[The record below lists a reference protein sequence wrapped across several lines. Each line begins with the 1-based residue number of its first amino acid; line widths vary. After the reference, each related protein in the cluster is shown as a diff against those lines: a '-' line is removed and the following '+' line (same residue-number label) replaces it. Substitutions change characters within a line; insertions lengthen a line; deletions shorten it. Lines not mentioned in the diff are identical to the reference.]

1 MLFSTYKVYRP
12 VGFILMLLLGLVLS
26 LSVADQAVSNET
38 VAISTVQLKE
48 TQEERA
54 KQAEKR
60 GVIAYES
67 DHYRDAISNW
77 QTALASYHTQG
88 NTVDQGRIH
97 NLLAL
102 AYQQL
107 GLWPEAY
114 QSLEAALASLPDN
127 LLTDSDNQSLQVYAQ
142 NLTNRGSLQFSQGQI
157 EHALD
162 NWQQAEE
169 VYLKL
174 QDFTGEIRSQI
185 NQAQALQAL
194 GFYQRATVQL
204 QAVSTA
210 LNQEPA
216 SLLHVTALRR
226 LGYLYFLLGQ
236 LETSQQL
243 VEQGLTMATTLHADK
258 EIAEMLT
265 LLGNI
270 SEENNQLDTALDF
283 YHQAAK
289 FQMSPNLAIR
299 NQLAQLNVW
308 VTQTKWEEI
317 DQTWPQ
323 IQKDLDKAVPGRTSI
338 YNRIYFAKTLLK
350 LTKNDPDKTPL
361 NLDRMDI
368 AQVLLP
374 AIQQAQL
381 LEDRRAES
389 YSVGFLAKVY
399 EQSQQWTYA
408 YQLTEQ
414 ALTLA
419 QAGHAADIEY
429 QWQWQLARL
438 LKVQGKTSEAAV
450 HYDQSIEL
458 LNSLRGDLVAIGSEV
473 QFSFRENVEPIYREF
488 VSLLLQPQSTKLVS
502 QENLEQARDI
512 IESLQLAELD
522 NFFKE
527 ACLDTVPVRID
538 QIDEQAAIIYPMLLG
553 DHLDIILR
561 LPHQPLSHFS
571 VRVSDRDVDESVEQL
586 RNTLVIRSRRQ
597 YLTPAQQLYDWIIR
611 PIAADLENSQVRT
624 LVFVPDGSLR
634 NVPMS
639 VLHNGD
645 HFLIEDFSIGLTP
658 GLKLISPQT
667 LHQENI
673 KVLVAGLTEARQGFS
688 PLDYVVDEVQAI
700 KNNVKRGE
708 ILLDQSFTRT
718 ALKDK
723 LAAQSFPV
731 VHVATHGKFSS
742 KAEDTF
748 LLAWDNR
755 INVTDLDQTL
765 QASLSLGKQAI
776 ELLVLSACETAAGDN
791 RAALGLAGT
800 AISAG
805 ARSTLATLWAI
816 NDQATAHLIG
826 NFYAALTQ
834 PNTTRATA
842 LRQAQL
848 EFLKDPRYRHPI
860 YWAPYVLV
868 GNWL

>member
-1 MLFSTYKVYRP
+1 
-12 VGFILMLLLGLVLS
+12 
-26 LSVADQAVSNET
+26 
-38 VAISTVQLKE
+38 
-48 TQEERA
+48 
-54 KQAEKR
+54 
-60 GVIAYES
+60 
-67 DHYRDAISNW
+67 
-77 QTALASYHTQG
+77 
-88 NTVDQGRIH
+88 
-97 NLLAL
+97 
-102 AYQQL
+102 
-107 GLWPEAY
+107 
-114 QSLEAALASLPDN
+114 
-127 LLTDSDNQSLQVYAQ
+127 
-142 NLTNRGSLQFSQGQI
+142 
-157 EHALD
+157 
-162 NWQQAEE
+162 
-169 VYLKL
+169 
-174 QDFTGEIRSQI
+174 
-185 NQAQALQAL
+185 
-194 GFYQRATVQL
+194 
-204 QAVSTA
+204 
-210 LNQEPA
+210 
-216 SLLHVTALRR
+216 
-226 LGYLYFLLGQ
+226 
-236 LETSQQL
+236 
-243 VEQGLTMATTLHADK
+243 MATTLHADK